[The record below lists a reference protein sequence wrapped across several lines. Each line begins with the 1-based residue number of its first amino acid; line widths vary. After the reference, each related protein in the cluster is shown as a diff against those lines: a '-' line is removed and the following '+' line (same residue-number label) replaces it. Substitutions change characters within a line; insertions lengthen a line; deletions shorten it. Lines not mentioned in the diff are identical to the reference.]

1 MYHLNL
7 PDAGSICS
15 TYRPKNID
23 ETREISDKLL
33 KIVENYR
40 NKDGKLENTQNLE
53 KDLKYFNDYLD
64 KKLYDTK
71 NPILAKAIEF
81 AKRADG
87 SVDEIRAGHY
97 IDSEK
102 ITTENYQELYG
113 NYETKHS
120 DIIATIHNRFNGEK
134 AIEALIKFDE
144 FLALPVKEQMKISTI
159 MEHFDLDNNAT
170 QKPLVEAIVN
180 NIYLKASTVIDA
192 ALNKEQSK
200 FVEAEMLPSAKAAI
214 IKDKKFPL
222 CLEYFELFERAM
234 GKVAQAKEEDGIQ
247 AIGANNKTLQKLY
260 KQEVKISKDERLYSS
275 EGNYKFDIYKP
286 GLHKN
291 KNIKA

>member
-1 MYHLNL
+1 M
-7 PDAGSICS
+7 
-15 TYRPKNID
+15 
-23 ETREISDKLL
+23 
-33 KIVENYR
+33 
-40 NKDGKLENTQNLE
+40 
-53 KDLKYFNDYLD
+53 
-64 KKLYDTK
+64 
-71 NPILAKAIEF
+71 
-81 AKRADG
+81 
-87 SVDEIRAGHY
+87 
-97 IDSEK
+97 
-102 ITTENYQELYG
+102 
-113 NYETKHS
+113 
-120 DIIATIHNRFNGEK
+120 
-134 AIEALIKFDE
+134 IKFDE

-260 KQEVKISKDERLYSS
+260 KQEVKISKDERLYAS